1 MTKHTTVLASLLRYL
16 SRSDFENAVEAHKTD
31 KGVRRMS
38 TWDYFKIMIYGQLS
52 RCFSVREIGDSMAA
66 NAKSLYHAGL
76 KPAKRSTLCDAME
89 KRSHKVFQTVF
100 HTVVG
105 KAQQLAGRMRK
116 KFNDPLRII
125 DSTMLS
131 LCLSKC
137 PWAVFKQAKG
147 AAKIHLKLDGDSLTP
162 LDACLT
168 NGKVHDVKK
177 ILWLCDESEV
187 IYVLD
192 RGYVDYKS
200 LYNLELN
207 DSIFVTRM
215 KSNGTYKRV
224 RILNYDDNV
233 NIISDMII
241 ELTGNVTRKQY
252 PKPLRKI
259 KYHDPET
266 NRIYEF
272 ITNDLER
279 EAQEVAD
286 IYKERWQ
293 IELFFKWMKQNLNIK
308 TFWGTSENAVYTQI
322 WIALIVSVLLWI
334 CKTLDGITDTASQL
348 LHKMKTTLL
357 TRQSILEL
365 CSNRPPPKK
374 PPSLQLALEGFYD

>member
-1 MTKHTTVLASLLRYL
+1 
-16 SRSDFENAVEAHKTD
+16 
-31 KGVRRMS
+31 MS
-38 TWDYFKIMIYGQLS
+38 TWDYFKMIVYGQLS
-52 RCFSVREIGDSMAA
+52 RCLSVREIVDSMAA
-66 NAKSLYHAGL
+66 NVTSLYHAGL

-89 KRSHKVFQTVF
+89 KRSHKAMQTVF
-100 HTVVG
+100 HGVTE

-116 KFNDPLRII
+116 KFKDPLRII
-125 DSTMLS
+125 DSTTLS

-147 AAKIHLKLDGDSLTP
+147 AAKMHLKLDGDSLMP

-168 NGKVHDVKK
+168 NGKVHDVMKMS
-177 ILWLCDESEV
+177 WLCEESGV
-187 IYVLD
+187 IYVMD

-200 LYNLELN
+200 LYSMELN
-207 DSIFVTRM
+207 GSIFVTRM

-224 RILNYDDNV
+224 KIYKHEDNA
-233 NIISDMII
+233 NIISDVII
-241 ELTGNVTRKQY
+241 ELTGTATKKHY
-252 PKPLRKI
+252 PKALRKI
-259 KYHDPET
+259 KYCDPET
-266 NRIYEF
+266 NHVYEF
-272 ITNDLER
+272 ITNDLKR

-334 CKTLDGITDTASQL
+334 CKTVDGITDTVSQL

-357 TRQSILEL
+357 TRQSIFEL

-374 PPSLQLALEGFYD
+374 PPSLQLVLEGFYD

>member
-1 MTKHTTVLASLLRYL
+1 MTKHTTVLASLLSRL
-16 SRSDFENAVEAHKTD
+16 STFDFKNAVDAHKTD
-31 KGVRRMS
+31 KGIRNLS
-38 TWDYFKIMIYGQLS
+38 TWEYFKIIVYGQLS
-52 RCFSVREIGDSMAA
+52 RCFSIREIGDSTAA

-100 HTVVG
+100 HGVVD
-105 KAQQLAGRMRK
+105 KAQRLAGKMRK
-116 KFNDPLRII
+116 KFKDPLRII
-125 DSTMLS
+125 DSTTLP
-131 LCLSKC
+131 LCLAKC

-147 AAKIHLKLDGDSLTP
+147 AAKIHLKLDGNSLMP

-177 ILWLCDESEV
+177 LLWLCDESGV

-200 LYNLELN
+200 LYSMELN
-207 DSIFVTRM
+207 GSLFVTRM
-215 KSNGTYKRV
+215 KSNGVYKRV
-224 RILNYDDNV
+224 KILKHDDNANV
-233 NIISDMII
+233 ISDILI
-241 ELTGNVTRKQY
+241 ELTENMTKKQY
-252 PKPLRKI
+252 PKQLRKI
-259 KYHDPET
+259 KYRDPET
-266 NRIYEF
+266 NRVYEF
-272 ITNDLER
+272 ITNDLKR
-279 EAQEVAD
+279 DAQEVAD

-322 WIALIVSVLLWI
+322 WIALIISVLLWI
-334 CKTLDGITDTASQL
+334 CKAVDGITDTMSQL

-357 TRQSILEL
+357 SRQSILEL
-365 CSNRPPPKK
+365 CSNRPPPRKS
-374 PPSLQLALEGFYD
+374 PSLQLVLEGF